1 MTIETFE
8 SILDAIYGAGEDPKQ
23 WDAVL
28 AALTTELSGGG
39 AALHAGTIDGTGFCF
54 GAAYRV
60 DPEALTSYAQY
71 FYAINPL
78 NHALSRIPV
87 GAAVPDH
94 HLVAPRDLKTT
105 EFYNDYGRR
114 FDISG
119 SVTILLAR
127 ARGQEA
133 CLGVTRGFNSE
144 VFSEA
149 QTAFVQR
156 LAPHVR
162 RALGLNR
169 RLAALQDE
177 RDALETALDRMNA
190 AVVLLDEKGTIRYCN
205 EASQQLLRKRDGL
218 TVLRGRLTAFDP
230 RAQTTL
236 TELVRAAMAARGAR
250 GGSVSLPRQPPAHP
264 LHLRVMPF
272 GRKSDFW
279 LSGDEVGAIVFIS
292 DPDAAAGDAADEVMD
307 AYRLTPAEKN
317 LLRELLAGH
326 SLQEGADA
334 LNITRA
340 TSRNRLAQI
349 MSKTDTQRQAQLL
362 QLILRSTV
370 PVR

>member
-1 MTIETFE
+1 MTIDTFE
-8 SILDAIYGAGEDPKQ
+8 YLLDAIYGAGEDPTQ
-23 WDAVL
+23 WGSVL
-28 AALTTELSGGG
+28 AALVRELPG
-39 AALHAGTIDGTGFCF
+39 AGAVFHAGRRDGAGFSFGTSCRHDPEA
-54 GAAYRV
+54 GAAYA
-60 DPEALTSYAQY
+60 EYY
-71 FYAINPL
+71 FSVNPL
-78 NHALSRIPV
+78 NAALAAVPAGV
-87 GAAVPDH
+87 AVPDH
-94 HLVAPRDLKTT
+94 RLVARAEVENT
-105 EFYNDYGRR
+105 EFYNDFARR
-114 FDISG
+114 FDIAG
-119 SVTILLAR
+119 SITLMLTR
-127 ARGQEA
+127 NKEYEA
-133 CLGVTRGFNSE
+133 CLGIVGRFGSDIFTDEQVS
-144 VFSEA
+144 
-149 QTAFVQR
+149 FVQR
-156 LAPHVR
+156 FAPHIL
-162 RALGLNR
+162 RAVALNR
-169 RLAALQDE
+169 RLAELKYE
-177 RDALETALDRMNA
+177 RTKFENALDSMTA
-190 AVVLLDEKGTIRYCN
+190 AVLLLDGKGAIHYCN
-205 EASQQLLRKRDGL
+205 SAGQQLLRKRDGL
-218 TVLRGRLTAFDP
+218 TVLRGRLTALDAC
-230 RAQTTL
+230 AQTRL
-236 TELVRAAMAARGAR
+236 AELIRAAMAARGAR